1 MASKIDTLK
10 SFYTTV
16 LYEHHRTFIKKTI
29 QKNLWAQLSP
39 PSEQKLLSSNFPTK
53 TQRQKQSK
61 LSNSIATL
69 QFG

>member
-10 SFYTTV
+10 SFYTIV

-53 TQRQKQSK
+53 TQ
-61 LSNSIATL
+61 
-69 QFG
+69 